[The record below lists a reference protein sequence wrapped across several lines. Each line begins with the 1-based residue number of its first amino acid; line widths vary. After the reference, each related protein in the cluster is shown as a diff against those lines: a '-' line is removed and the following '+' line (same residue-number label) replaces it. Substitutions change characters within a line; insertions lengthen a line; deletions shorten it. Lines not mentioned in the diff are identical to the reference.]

1 MSGKEKS
8 TARMLERGWGHG
20 EIRGKM
26 AREGLSEDSHL
37 SDLESATQLSRERA
51 VKQREQGA
59 KAEAQGRKGTG
70 VEVPQTP
77 MRQTEKGEDREELK
91 RTTREKESND
101 QEQLE
106 PPEPKEE

>member
-1 MSGKEKS
+1 MSDEEKS
-8 TARMLERGWGHG
+8 TARMLERAEGVEKLEARWL
-20 EIRGKM
+20 GKVFLKT
-26 AREGLSEDSHL
+26 ATC
-37 SDLESATQLSRERA
+37 LESATQLSRETA
-51 VKQREQGA
+51 IKQREQGA
-59 KAEAQGRKGTG
+59 KAEVLGRKGTG

-91 RTTREKESND
+91 RTTIEKESND